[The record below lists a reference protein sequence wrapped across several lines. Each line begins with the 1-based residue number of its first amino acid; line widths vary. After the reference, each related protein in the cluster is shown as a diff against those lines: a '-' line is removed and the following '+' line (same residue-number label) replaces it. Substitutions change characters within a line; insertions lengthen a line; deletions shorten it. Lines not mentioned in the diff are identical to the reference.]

1 MVTGGAA
8 NAGCVR
14 APSTPDRVAFV
25 GRESEV
31 FRLGAAWGAAVR
43 GRPGLVLIAGEAGIG
58 KTRVAAETVRLAGD
72 TGGTVLSARCQE
84 AERSLLL
91 QPFVEAIGHHAA
103 HLAPDLLRRLAGQRA
118 ATLAALVPR
127 VASVLGPVLAAPT
140 SRTLRRRLA
149 DEAATG
155 FLCALAEHQPV
166 LLLLDDLHNAGS
178 ATVRLLRELTRG
190 AGTRLLVVATVRTAE
205 GDAVLESL
213 ADVATRLD
221 LGPLPPAAVTRLV
234 TEAGWAELAGDIRDR
249 TRGHPLFVVETLL
262 DLAAGGTG
270 VPASLEAAV
279 LARLRRV
286 GENTEQVLRAAA
298 VLGVTVDPAT
308 LARLVDL
315 PLQQSAGHCEVA
327 LSAGLLMP
335 ADDGYEFAHDVV
347 REVLYATTPA
357 PIRVVHHARA
367 VELLDHRPEAM
378 AAHAAAVEDWPRA
391 ARGWLLAGEEAAR
404 HVAVADAQALLAQAV
419 AAAHRAGEV
428 DLAALAEARLR
439 EIQDDG

>member
-1 MVTGGAA
+1 MVTGGSA
-8 NAGCVR
+8 NAGCVTT
-14 APSTPDRVAFV
+14 PSTPEPAAFV

-43 GRPGLVLIAGEAGIG
+43 GRPALVLIAGEAGIG
-58 KTRVAAETVRLAGD
+58 KTRLAAETVRLAGD
-72 TGGTVLSARCQE
+72 TGGAVLSARCQD

-149 DEAATG
+149 SEAVTG
-155 FLCALAEHQPV
+155 FLYALAEHQPV

-190 AGTRLLVVATVRTAE
+190 TGTRLLVIATVRTAE

-221 LGPLPPAAVTRLV
+221 VGPLPPGAVTRLV
-234 TEAGWAELAGDIRDR
+234 TEAGWADLADDIRDR
-249 TRGHPLFVVETLL
+249 TRGHPLFVVETLRG
-262 DLAAGGTG
+262 LAAGGTG

-279 LARLRRV
+279 TARLGRV
-286 GENTEQVLRAAA
+286 GSDTEQVLRAAA

-315 PLQQSAGHCEVA
+315 PLQQTAGHCEAA
-327 LSAGLLMP
+327 LSAELLSP
-335 ADDGYEFAHDVV
+335 ADDGYQFTHDMV
-347 REVLYATTPA
+347 RDVLYATTPA
-357 PIRVVHHARA
+357 PARLVHHARA
-367 VELLDHRPEAM
+367 AELLDHRPEAM
-378 AAHAAAVEDWPRA
+378 AAHAAAVDDWPRA
-391 ARGWLLAGEEAAR
+391 ALGWLLAGEEAAR
-404 HVAVADAQALLAQAV
+404 HLAVADARALLTKAV
-419 AAAHRAGEV
+419 EAAHRAGDVEV
-428 DLAALAEARLR
+428 GALAEARLQ
-439 EIQDDG
+439 EIR